1 METYAIGLKQKNL
14 FLISSRNRHNILYC
28 MCVSGQGVEFS
39 PLILARG
46 RHTSQCFGDL
56 ACATKVCVRVR
67 EGGREGGRADIRLIT
82 DTASLT
88 CYVQQ

>member
-1 METYAIGLKQKNL
+1 MYGDLCHRPQAKNL

-56 ACATKVCVRVR
+56 ACATKVCVRVSER
-67 EGGREGGRADIRLIT
+67 EGGRE
-82 DTASLT
+82 SLLF
-88 CYVQQ
+88 CRY